1 VKGLSIKKEIRE
13 QFNKLPENH
22 QLEVFFWCWR
32 KGIVKWKFR
41 KSKIRKPKFK
51 FRGEI
56 NKQMFEQALK
66 ELKES
71 GEIS

>member
-1 VKGLSIKKEIRE
+1 MKGLLIKKEIRG

-22 QLEVFFWCWR
+22 QLEVFFWCMR
-32 KGIVKWKFR
+32 KGIVKLKFR
-41 KSKIRKPKFK
+41 KSKIK
-51 FRGEI
+51 FRGEL
-56 NKQMFEQALK
+56 NEQMFEQALK